1 MRHVPVSDTPID
13 AISRRV
19 LPLVRFAR
27 MFFSIA
33 PLLLLTPFAQAG
45 EEPGV
50 LLVAAP
56 GHGGPE
62 FSETVLLLKRHA
74 RGGTLGVILNRP
86 TATRVDELFPGVK
99 PPMGLAA
106 QVYAG
111 GPAEP
116 EQVVFL
122 VRTRTHA
129 PRNALPVFENVFL
142 AHDRQLLSDILRHPV
157 PLKGMRIF
165 RGHARWD
172 RGELETAIAQ
182 GEWYLVEAD
191 ADALFEE
198 DPGSLWQRLVA
209 RVEKQGV
216 SVPDRDRGGT
226 VVPAAARW

>member
-13 AISRRV
+13 AMSRRFT
-19 LPLVRFAR
+19 PLVRFAR
-27 MFFSIA
+27 LFLSIA
-33 PLLLLTPFAQAG
+33 PLLLPTPSTLAG

-56 GHGGPE
+56 GYGGPD

-86 TATRVDELFPGVK
+86 TATRVDELFPGVQ
-99 PPMGLAA
+99 PPIGLAA

-122 VRTRTHA
+122 VRTRSHA
-129 PRNALPVFENVFL
+129 PRNALPVFDNVFL

-157 PLKGMRIF
+157 PLMGMRVF

-172 RGELETAIAQ
+172 RGELETAIAR
-182 GEWYLVEAD
+182 GEWYLAEAD
-191 ADALFEE
+191 ADALFED

-216 SVPDRDRGGT
+216 SVPDRDRAAKGGRA
-226 VVPAAARW
+226 VAHW

>member
-1 MRHVPVSDTPID
+1 MRHVPEPDASID
-13 AISRRV
+13 SM
-19 LPLVRFAR
+19 PHRFTSLAHLAR
-27 MFFSIA
+27 LFLAIA
-33 PLLLLTPFAQAG
+33 PLLVATPSAVAG

-111 GPAEP
+111 GPADP

-122 VRTRTHA
+122 VRTRSHA
-129 PRNALPVFENVFL
+129 PSNALPVFENIFL

-157 PLKGMRIF
+157 PLMGVRVF
-165 RGHARWD
+165 RGHARWE
-172 RGELETAIAQ
+172 RGELEAAIAR

-191 ADALFEE
+191 ADSLLE
-198 DPGSLWQRLVA
+198 DDPDSLWQRLVA
-209 RVEKQGV
+209 QVEKHGV
-216 SVPDRDRGGT
+216 SVPDRDPGAKAER
-226 VVPAAARW
+226 AAAHW

>member
-1 MRHVPVSDTPID
+1 M
-13 AISRRV
+13 SRRFT
-19 LPLVRFAR
+19 PLIRLAR
-27 MFFSIA
+27 LFLSIA
-33 PLLLLTPFAQAG
+33 PLLLLTPSALAG

-56 GHGGPE
+56 GHGGPN

-86 TATRVDELFPGVK
+86 TAIRVDELFPGVK
-99 PPMGLAA
+99 PPTGLAA

-122 VRTRTHA
+122 VRTRSHA
-129 PRNALPVFENVFL
+129 PRNALPVFDNVFL

-157 PLKGMRIF
+157 PLMGMRVF
-165 RGHARWD
+165 RGHARWEH
-172 RGELETAIAQ
+172 GELETAIAQ

-191 ADALFEE
+191 ADALFED

-216 SVPDRDRGGT
+216 SVPGQGRGGT
-226 VVPAAARW
+226 AVPAAARW